1 MKLMI
6 IRHGDPNYAIDGLT
20 EKGAREAALLA
31 DRLCR
36 EELTAVYC
44 STMGRAKATIQPTLD
59 RLGRT
64 ATYCDWLREFGY
76 VAPEMPYERDT
87 RLAWDQLPSFMATVP
102 ELYSPTAWREY
113 PPLKDAGVGE
123 AYDEVTR
130 ALDAVLEQHGYR
142 RNGTQYEVLH
152 SSHDTLVFV
161 CHYGVTGVLLSHLLN
176 CSPYTVWQHMC
187 TAPTAVTT
195 LYTEERREGIAS
207 LRASA
212 IGDTS
217 HLYVA
222 DEPPAFSARYC
233 ECFTDDT
240 RH

>member
-1 MKLMI
+1 MKLI
-6 IRHGDPNYAIDGLT
+6 FVRHADPNYAIDGLT

-36 EELTAVYC
+36 EDLTAVYC
-44 STMGRAKATIQPTLD
+44 STLGRARLTAQPTLD
-59 RLGRT
+59 RLGMS

-76 VAPEMPYERDT
+76 VAPDMPYERDDT
-87 RLAWDQLPSFMATVP
+87 LCWDQLPSFMETVP

-113 PPLKDAGVGE
+113 PPLKAAGAPE
-123 AYDEVTR
+123 AYDEVTT
-130 ALDAVLEQHGYR
+130 ALDAVLEAHGYR
-142 RNGTQYEVLH
+142 RRGTQYEVQRA
-152 SSHDTLVFV
+152 SHDTLLFV
-161 CHYGVTGVLLSHLLN
+161 CHYGVSGVLFSHLLN
-176 CSPYTVWQHMC
+176 CSPYTVWQHLC

-195 LYTEERREGIAS
+195 FYTEERREGIAS
-207 LRASA
+207 FRAAA

-222 DEPPAFSARYC
+222 NEPPAFSARFC
-233 ECFTDDT
+233 ECFTDPT